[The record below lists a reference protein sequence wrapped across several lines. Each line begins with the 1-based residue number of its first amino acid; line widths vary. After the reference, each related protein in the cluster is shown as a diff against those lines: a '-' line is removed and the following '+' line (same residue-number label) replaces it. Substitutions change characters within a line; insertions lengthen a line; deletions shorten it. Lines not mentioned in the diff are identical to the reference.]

1 MANERAGGISEAGA
15 AACAAVVRAHTDDAS
30 GGPAELYGAHAEPH
44 ALDACT
50 RRVHKDNE
58 EVARDKHK
66 E

>member
-15 AACAAVVRAHTDDAS
+15 AAYAAAVRAHTDDAS
-30 GGPAELYGAHAEPH
+30 GGPAELWCTRGAS
-44 ALDACT
+44 CT

>member
-15 AACAAVVRAHTDDAS
+15 AAYAAAVRAHTDDAS
-30 GGPAELYGAHAEPH
+30 GGPAELWCSRGA
-44 ALDACT
+44 ACT

>member
-15 AACAAVVRAHTDDAS
+15 AAYAAVIRAHTDDAS
-30 GGPAELYGAHAEPH
+30 VRAELWCSRGA
-44 ALDACT
+44 ACT
-50 RRVHKDNE
+50 RRMHKDNE